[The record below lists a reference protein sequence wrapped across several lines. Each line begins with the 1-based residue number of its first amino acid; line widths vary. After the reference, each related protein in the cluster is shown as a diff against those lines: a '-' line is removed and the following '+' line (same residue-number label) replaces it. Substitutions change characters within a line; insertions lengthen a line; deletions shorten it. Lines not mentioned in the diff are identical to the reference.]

1 MSGIRWHLE
10 SVLGSLT
17 TLDIK
22 PVCTHTHTHTH
33 TNTLRH
39 CQTHTL
45 HNWNEVTPLDAMW
58 LVSDFWQMTSFSVS
72 WQLKYPEQSCLRVCT
87 CIYAWI
93 NVCGHKKETI
103 WTISIAS
110 VNLFLPYTN
119 FLLKYKLS
127 GTQIAFLDF
136 RV

>member
-22 PVCTHTHTHTH
+22 PVYTHTH

-45 HNWNEVTPLDAMW
+45 HN
-58 LVSDFWQMTSFSVS
+58 
-72 WQLKYPEQSCLRVCT
+72 
-87 CIYAWI
+87 
-93 NVCGHKKETI
+93 
-103 WTISIAS
+103 
-110 VNLFLPYTN
+110 
-119 FLLKYKLS
+119 
-127 GTQIAFLDF
+127 
-136 RV
+136 

>member
-45 HNWNEVTPLDAMW
+45 HN
-58 LVSDFWQMTSFSVS
+58 
-72 WQLKYPEQSCLRVCT
+72 
-87 CIYAWI
+87 
-93 NVCGHKKETI
+93 
-103 WTISIAS
+103 
-110 VNLFLPYTN
+110 
-119 FLLKYKLS
+119 
-127 GTQIAFLDF
+127 
-136 RV
+136 